1 MTSKG
6 LSTLEVM
13 AFARPLVSHPRLR
26 SRTEN
31 DDDDDDDEDIIH

>member
-1 MTSKG
+1 
-6 LSTLEVM
+6 VM

-31 DDDDDDDEDIIH
+31 DDDDDDITRY